1 METAKVKSVTRKIH
15 QFDAGDATLG
25 RLSVSVATIL
35 RGKNKRDFDPSID
48 GGDCVVVIN
57 SDQVRVT
64 GNKKDS
70 KIYYR
75 FSGYPGGISS
85 PTLSDLIKS
94 DSRKVIE
101 KSVYGMLPKNKLRK
115 KMMNRLFVYKN
126 NEHKHTIDITH

>member
-1 METAKVKSVTRKIH
+1 MKEKESKKITRKIH
-15 QFDAGDATLG
+15 QFDAADLVLG
-25 RLSVSVATIL
+25 RMASEVAQIL
-35 RGKNKRDFDPSID
+35 RGKNKVSFDPAID
-48 GGDCVVVIN
+48 GGDCVVVVN

-70 KIYYR
+70 KRYFR

-85 PTLSDLIKS
+85 PKLSEVIEK

-101 KSVYGMLPKNKLRK
+101 EAVYGMLPKNKLRK

-126 NEHKHTIDITH
+126 SEHKHQIDITH